1 MSTLYVDNLQPN
13 LGSRVMAAGHVVQV
27 VTYQN
32 TSYLNTQTTGW
43 MDTGAT
49 VSITPTS
56 TSSKIIIFYNESFQG
71 DVDVDST
78 DVRGRCRLLRG
89 TTEIIAEDTPG
100 GSFIASRGGQQA
112 ASMTSIV
119 YEDSPNTT
127 STVTYKG
134 QAAFI
139 SSSGSRNFRVNYNK
153 LGNITVMEIA
163 Q

>member
-13 LGSRVMAAGHVVQV
+13 LESRVLIPGHVVQV
-27 VTYQN
+27 VNYQN
-32 TSYLNTQTTGW
+32 SSVINTQTTGW

-56 TSSKIIIFYNESFQG
+56 ATSKILVIYNEAYQG
-71 DVDVDST
+71 DVDVDGQ
-78 DVRGRCRLLRG
+78 DVRARVRILRDA
-89 TTEIIAEDTPG
+89 TEIKADSTGG

-112 ASMTSIV
+112 GAMLNIT

-127 STVTYKG
+127 STVTYKA
-134 QAAFI
+134 QSAFI
-139 SSSGSRNFRVNYNK
+139 SSTGSRNFRVNYTG